1 MGKVK
6 YIFGIFLMFFFQDSF
21 SNTLLFPEND
31 PDKIIE
37 EMIVE
42 ITIIQR
48 NYNKEYV
55 LLSNQLVEINQ
66 RLVSKITTDQK
77 IDLIIKKDLIKSEIE
92 NLKVNTNTD
101 ISKIR
106 YIKGLQIIKI
116 LYEKIL
122 SLDHHFASVR
132 TFSEIN
138 KMSNP
143 NQYPEFEKIK
153 ELVAKKKDKK
163 TGFDIS
169 PILGT
174 NPYIAVISTFTNL
187 LVSSLSK
194 EEKDVEL
201 QKIDCLL
208 DFTMRMQND
217 LNTIYFETAF
227 LQSSNQTIKNNLEI
241 LFKEYTKPISYS
253 LGLKECRNEDDWDA
267 VSTQLSSYIEGMKKS
282 PPQKQ
287 LKLQIDIEFPIDRL
301 IQFVTQYN
309 DFINEGGKFYQKFN
323 TILNSYENQKQCET
337 KLPIEYKKLK
347 NDIAIAVEKFNI
359 AYKPVEINGS
369 KMKEIL
375 YGINEFD

>member
-1 MGKVK
+1 MGNVN
-6 YIFGIFLMFFFQDSF
+6 YIFVIFILFFFQDGF
-21 SNTLLFPEND
+21 SNTHLYSEND
-31 PDKIIE
+31 PNIIVE
-37 EMIVE
+37 EMM
-42 ITIIQR
+42 
-48 NYNKEYV
+48 
-55 LLSNQLVEINQ
+55 VEINVIRKNYNTKYAVFYNQ
-66 RLVSKITTDQK
+66 LLTLKKKLNSDITVAQK
-77 IDLIIKKDLIKSEIE
+77 VEWMIKKDAIISEME
-92 NLKVNTNTD
+92 TLKINTNTD

-132 TFSEIN
+132 TFTEIN
-138 KMSNP
+138 KISNP

-169 PILGT
+169 SILGT
-174 NPYIAVISTFTNL
+174 NPYISVISTFSNL

-194 EEKDVEL
+194 EEKDLEL

-217 LNTIYFETAF
+217 LNTIYYETAF
-227 LQSSNQTIKNNLEI
+227 LQSSNLTIKNNLEV
-241 LFKEYTKPISYS
+241 LFKEYTKPINYA

-267 VSTQLSSYIEGMKKS
+267 VSTKLSAYIEGMKKS

-301 IQFVTQYN
+301 IQFITQYN

-347 NDIAIAVEKFNI
+347 DDITIAVEKFNI

-375 YGINEFD
+375 YGINEFE